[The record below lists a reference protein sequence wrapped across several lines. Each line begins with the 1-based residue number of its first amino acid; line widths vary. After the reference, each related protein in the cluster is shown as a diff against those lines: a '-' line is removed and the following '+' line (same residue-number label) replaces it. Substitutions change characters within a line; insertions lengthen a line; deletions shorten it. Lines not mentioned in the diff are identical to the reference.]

1 MSSLIIHD
9 ISVTVTPNFVT
20 WENSEVGLR
29 IETLSEVGESSPAH
43 VSLFTLGA
51 HTGTHLDAP
60 KHFIAGGA
68 PLETLDL
75 KALVGPVWVTE
86 IPDAP
91 KLGARELEAA
101 GIPSGTERLI
111 LKTENTRRRLLAD
124 EIFHRDYVGIAP
136 DGAQWLVDHG
146 ITLVG
151 LDYLSVGAYGEDNI
165 GTHRIL
171 LGAEVVLV
179 ESLDL
184 TGIAPGGYFLAAL
197 PPKFAHAEASPC
209 RVILIE
215 GIS

>member
-1 MSSLIIHD
+1 LIIHD

-20 WENSEVGLR
+20 WENSEVGLK
-29 IETLSEVGESSPAH
+29 IETLSEVGENSPAH

-60 KHFIAGGA
+60 SHFIANGA
-68 PLETLDL
+68 TLETLAL
-75 KALVGPVWVTE
+75 TALVGSVWVTE
-86 IPDAP
+86 IPGAS
-91 KLGARELEAA
+91 KLGERELEAA
-101 GIPSGTERLI
+101 GIPDGTERLI
-111 LKTENTRRRLLAD
+111 IKTDNTRRQLLAD
-124 EIFHRDYVGIAP
+124 SVFHRDYVGIAP
-136 DGAQWLVDHG
+136 DGARWLVDRG
-146 ITLVG
+146 IRLVG

-171 LGAEVVLV
+171 LGADVVLV

-184 TGIAPGGYFLAAL
+184 TGIAPGGYFLATL